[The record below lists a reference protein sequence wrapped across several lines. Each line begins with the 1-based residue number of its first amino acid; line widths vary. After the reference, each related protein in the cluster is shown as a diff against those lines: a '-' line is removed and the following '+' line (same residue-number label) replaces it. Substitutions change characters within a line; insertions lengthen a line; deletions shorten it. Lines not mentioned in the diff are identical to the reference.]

1 MKKIVNGIEVDL
13 TKEDIAASN
22 ALQHAWVA
30 EAQTRMIKEFTTHL
44 EQIINEKAN
53 EKLYSSGVSCASYV
67 NSTNPQWSAEA
78 TSFIAWRDNAYAY
91 AYDYLAKV
99 QTGEIKNSN
108 IEDFIAGIP
117 AMVWPDVA

>member
-53 EKLYSSGVSCASYV
+53 EKSYSSGVSCASYV
-67 NSTNPQWSAEA
+67 NSTNPQWAEEA
-78 TSFIAWRDNAYAY
+78 QKFITWRD
-91 AYDYLAKV
+91 
-99 QTGEIKNSN
+99 
-108 IEDFIAGIP
+108 
-117 AMVWPDVA
+117 